1 MGKCALTCGISTGDK
16 WDGDHIV
23 GFMVTAMGKIT
34 VPGRWRSGITN
45 PGLVPERRNEA
56 GADA

>member
-1 MGKCALTCGISTGDK
+1 
-16 WDGDHIV
+16 
-23 GFMVTAMGKIT
+23 MVTAMGKIT